1 MPELNLLQEIKVK
14 KLITETIKLEPKK
27 MALKQPESIDLVLE
41 EIERGREPYAVVLV
55 AKEKSEYA
63 RYILFS
69 SKILEEAERK
79 YLEYS
84 ALIKSGTDYPLIYN
98 AATKRFEV
106 NEKKTA

>member
-14 KLITETIKLEPKK
+14 KLISETIKLEPKRV
-27 MALKQPESIDLVLE
+27 ALKFPESIELILE
-41 EIERGREPYAVVLV
+41 EIERGREPYTVMMVVR
-55 AKEKSEYA
+55 EKSEYA
-63 RYILFS
+63 HYPLFS

-84 ALIKSGTDYPLIYN
+84 ALIKSDTDYPLTYN
-98 AATKRFEV
+98 AASKRFEV